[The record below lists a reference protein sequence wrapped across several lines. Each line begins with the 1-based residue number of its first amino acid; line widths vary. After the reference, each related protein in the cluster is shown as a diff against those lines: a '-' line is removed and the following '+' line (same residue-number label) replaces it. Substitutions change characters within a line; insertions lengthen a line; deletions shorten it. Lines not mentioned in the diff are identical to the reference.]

1 MSPWRNLDSLMR
13 VLVVDDDET
22 DRLTIRR
29 CLDEAKVRSIVDE
42 LTTGADVVERAR
54 SVPYDCIILDYSL
67 PGEDGAEIIRKL
79 HAAEVTAPILVV
91 SGQDEAVGAELV
103 AAGALD
109 FLRKEDLTA
118 RSLLRRL
125 AYVQRLARAERVA
138 AGARREAEA
147 LQHLTQAVMQH
158 LPTGV
163 VVVDGRTGGI
173 SMSNPAAEAV
183 FGLNC
188 EALRSPEGGVRNTA
202 ILAAAQVAPLLAA
215 AHSEGRSVTAEQSL
229 EHRGRRYRVV
239 ATPVPENGAGTAY
252 TVMTLDD
259 ITDELDAREAAE
271 RGARARQEVLMVVSH
286 DLRGPLS
293 AIQVAL
299 DGITDESSSQEERT
313 RYAAAVTRSVQ
324 RADRLV
330 RDLMV
335 AAQLEAGT
343 LRMELSKT
351 TTRGLLEQ
359 AQRDN
364 ELLASGAKVP
374 LVLGDID
381 ELELRADRERV
392 LQALANLVQNALRH
406 ARGTPNITLAAR
418 QVGDHVELSCR
429 DRGPGIAAEAL
440 SKLFDPFWQGAQ
452 KRGGAGLGLSIV
464 RGIARAHG
472 GDVRAEQPADG
483 GAAFTITLPL
493 QAPQR

>member
-1 MSPWRNLDSLMR
+1 MR
-13 VLVVDDDET
+13 LLVVDDDEI
-22 DRLTIRR
+22 DRQSIRR
-29 CLDEAKVRSIVDE
+29 CLEEANVRAIVDE
-42 LTTGADVVERAR
+42 LTTGAEVVERAR
-54 SVPYDCIILDYSL
+54 AVPYDCIILDHSL

-79 HAAEVTAPILVV
+79 LAAGVASPILVV
-91 SGQDEAVGAELV
+91 SGQDEEVGAELV

-118 RSLLRRL
+118 RSLKRRL

-138 AGARREAEA
+138 ARARHDAEA
-147 LQHLTQAVMQH
+147 LQRLTQAVLQH

-163 VVVDGRTGGI
+163 VVIDSRTSAI
-173 SMSNPAAEAV
+173 SMYNPSAEVV
-183 FGLNC
+183 FGPDC
-188 EALRSPEGGVRNTA
+188 QALKTSDGGVRNTA
-202 ILAAAQVAPLLAA
+202 VLAAAQVAPLLAA
-215 AHSEGRSVTAEQSL
+215 AHTEGRSVTAEQSL

-239 ATPVPENGAGTAY
+239 ATPVPDDGAGTSY

-259 ITDELDAREAAE
+259 ITDELTARELAE

-299 DGITDESSSQEERT
+299 DGITDETSSPEERT

-343 LRMELSKT
+343 LRMELSKVN
-351 TTRGLLEQ
+351 TRSLLEQ

-364 ELLASGAKVP
+364 ELLASGAKVK
-374 LVLGDID
+374 LVLGPLD

-406 ARGTPNITLAAR
+406 ARGTPEIALSAQR
-418 QVGDHVELSCR
+418 VGDRLELTCR
-429 DRGPGIAAEAL
+429 DRGPGVAPEAL
-440 SKLFDPFWQGAQ
+440 SKLFDPFWQGTQ
-452 KRGGAGLGLSIV
+452 KRGGAGLGLAIV

-472 GDVRAEQPADG
+472 GDVRADQPADG
-483 GAAFTITLPL
+483 GAAFTILLPL
-493 QAPQR
+493 EAQQ

>member
-1 MSPWRNLDSLMR
+1 MSPWRNLDDVMR
-13 VLVVDDDET
+13 LLVVDDDEV
-22 DRLTIRR
+22 DRRSIRR
-29 CLDEAKVRSIVDE
+29 CLEEASVRAIVDE
-42 LTTGADVVERAR
+42 LTTGAEVEERAR
-54 SVPYDCIILDYSL
+54 AVPYDCIILDHSL
-67 PGEDGAEIIRKL
+67 PGEDGADIIRKL
-79 HAAEVTAPILVV
+79 LAAGVSAPILVV
-91 SGQDEAVGAELV
+91 SGQDEEVGADLV

-118 RSLLRRL
+118 RSLERRL
-125 AYVQRLARAERVA
+125 AYVQRLSRAERVA
-138 AGARREAEA
+138 ARARREAEA
-147 LQHLTQAVMQH
+147 LQRLTQAVLQH

-163 VVVDGRTGGI
+163 VVIDSRTGGI
-173 SMSNPAAEAV
+173 SMSNPSAEAV
-183 FGLNC
+183 FGPGC
-188 EALRSPEGGVRNTA
+188 QALKTTEGGVRNTA
-202 ILAAAQVAPLLAA
+202 VLAAARVAPLLAA
-215 AHSEGRSVTAEQSL
+215 AHTEGRSVTAEQSL
-229 EHRGRRYRVV
+229 EHRGRRYRVG
-239 ATPVPENGAGTAY
+239 ATPVPDDGAGTSY

-259 ITDELDAREAAE
+259 ITDELTARELAE

-299 DGITDESSSQEERT
+299 DGITDETSSPEERA

-343 LRMELSKT
+343 LRMELSKVN
-351 TTRGLLEQ
+351 TRSLLEQ

-364 ELLASGAKVP
+364 ELLASGAKVK
-374 LVLGDID
+374 LVLGPLD

-406 ARGTPNITLAAR
+406 ARGTPEIALSALR
-418 QVGDHVELSCR
+418 VGDQVELTCR
-429 DRGPGIAAEAL
+429 DRGPGIAPEAL
-440 SKLFDPFWQGAQ
+440 SKLFDPFWQGTQ
-452 KRGGAGLGLSIV
+452 KRGGAGLGLAIV

-472 GDVRAEQPADG
+472 GDVRADQPADG
-483 GAAFTITLPL
+483 GAAFTILLPL
-493 QAPQR
+493 EAQL